1 MNIKKKFQIT
11 SGECLIDPTYK
22 CKSDLTLSKGDYNAA
37 LAKHYLLNQL
47 LRFFGWLSALDI
59 ARKIKEGKIISDSDG
74 IDPIDLKM
82 EAAGMLFRSSQKS

>member
-1 MNIKKKFQIT
+1 MEDREESEEASKIEASPNIENIGGSKLRTWNLNIKKKFQIT

-22 CKSDLTLSKGDYNAA
+22 CKSDFTLSKDDYNAA

-59 ARKIKEGKIISDSDG
+59 
-74 IDPIDLKM
+74 
-82 EAAGMLFRSSQKS
+82 